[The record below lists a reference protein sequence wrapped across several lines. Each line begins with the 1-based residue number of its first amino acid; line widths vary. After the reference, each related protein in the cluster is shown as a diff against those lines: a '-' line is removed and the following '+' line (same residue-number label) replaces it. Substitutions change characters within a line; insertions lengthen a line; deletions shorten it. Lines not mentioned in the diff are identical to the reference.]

1 MNLFNYNKLDKIEG
15 IMKIYKIILSLCLIS
30 VLAGCDK
37 KMTATK
43 EDTEQVTT
51 TTTEQVE
58 TEQSN
63 GITEE
68 EIAKLHIIAEDP
80 NALPAAAKLAA
91 SYLENINGYTAEEI
105 RELIAE
111 YDASQIVE
119 EDTTSDN
126 VSMEYRI
133 DTNSQYIGNQLVN
146 THYLNVLSL
155 SDSVDVDRVEV
166 NRGNCN
172 VQFRNGS
179 NPVGYGEAL
188 KFLLNCDPHNVRE
201 VKVYLKDG
209 RDLLMTPQ

>member
-1 MNLFNYNKLDKIEG
+1 
-15 IMKIYKIILSLCLIS
+15 MKIYKIILSLCLIS

-43 EDTEQVTT
+43 EDAEQATAT
-51 TTTEQVE
+51 KIEQVE
-58 TEQSN
+58 PEQSN
-63 GITEE
+63 GITDE
-68 EIAKLHIIAEDP
+68 EIEKLHIIAEDP
-80 NALPAAAKLAA
+80 NVLPAVAKLAA
-91 SYLENINGYTAEEI
+91 SYLKNINGYTADEI

-119 EDTTSDN
+119 DVPTNDE

-133 DTNSQYIGNQLVN
+133 DTNSQYFGNQLVN
-146 THYLNVLSL
+146 TYYLNILSL

-201 VKVYLKDG
+201 VRVYLKDG
-209 RDLLMTPQ
+209 RELLMTPK